1 MNPDKP
7 GLKTTE
13 FWLVLLGFA
22 LTLLTGLT
30 VADGVVS
37 FTLDLEFA
45 KWWLAAV
52 MAYIGGR
59 TIAKVEAAKRIMHAA
74 QERPGP

>member
-1 MNPDKP
+1 MNDKP
-7 GLKTTE
+7 GIKTTE

-22 LTLLTGLT
+22 LTVLTGFT
-30 VADGVVS
+30 VVDGVIN
-37 FTLDLEFA
+37 FELDLEFA

-59 TIAKVEAAKRIMHAA
+59 TVAKVQAAKTGGV
-74 QERPGP
+74 GP